1 MILRIGECRFCARVQ
16 WRIGVFGAITIVVLL
31 MLSTPNSARGQ
42 VTGPS
47 VRAEPETVAAET
59 VQTARLAAEQATGLD
74 AGVKQN
80 VLETYDQAAE
90 TLNSAAKSAVRV
102 AELQAMIDSVGE
114 VTGKVNEELDRL
126 QKTPPHL
133 PQGDESLET
142 LKATRIE
149 KEAELA
155 KAKEGVAAIEAEI
168 ARRVAGQK
176 EIPNLVAAAREQ
188 LAKTIEQLRVP
199 MSPETPAAVVGA
211 QQTFLLAKKESIE
224 RSIAALEKELVV
236 YEATADLIP
245 LQQKLAAAE
254 AARVEEETKAWRASE
269 SRMAEREA
277 KRKAEEARLTTIQAD
292 PALQPL
298 AAENQRFAEIAE
310 TRAAGIRKELQS
322 QIDVKAKLEEVQKQ
336 FQRARDRVESIGL
349 TNAIGLLLRTQKAL
363 LPNVQTHRQE
373 AKTRQV
379 RIRDIQMSL
388 FDLEDIRIEAGTV
401 EKQFETAMAEVRK
414 VPTTIP
420 AAELE
425 DVVRESLA
433 KREEYRDLA
442 IKNHYECLRTLGD
455 SEVVQKQLIQEVE
468 AFADYIDQR
477 VLWIQSARVMRLA
490 DLRLSAGILR
500 IAVSPDPGGP
510 EGWIE
515 VPDTWRRDAMAN
527 LRLYGAAVIIVLGC
541 FVFRRRVRKSLVR
554 LGQNAALSAQVR
566 IWPTF
571 QALAG
576 TLLVGSFWPAL
587 IFLLGY
593 RLTSFAE
600 GTDFAEA
607 VGIGMMNAAKWW
619 FPLELLRQLCRPQGL
634 GESHFAWPAGG
645 IRSLRRHL
653 RWFCLLGTPLVFLA
667 TMLDAQGIERWQ
679 NSLGRLTFLAL
690 MLLIAVFVRLTF
702 HPSGTLF
709 RHLQATNSN
718 GWFFRSRTA
727 VYWIGIGTPL
737 ALGLAAFW
745 GYYYTSYQLT
755 DRALKTVLLA
765 IGLMIAGALLS
776 RWILVVRRRLAIERM
791 RERRSSDQGRA
802 SEGDVASISD
812 IPVEPIEQEVDLS
825 LVTDQTRRLVNSL
838 LFIIGILVV
847 WWIWVE
853 VLPAL
858 AFLDRVPLWPT
869 STTVTETITMDDGS
883 TAVRSL
889 VRPGHIS
896 LGDVGLAV
904 MVFFVTMIAARNL
917 PGLLEIVLPQ
927 RLRVDAGLRYA
938 IITLTRYVV
947 ITLGV
952 IFGFNAL
959 GLGWSKLQWLVAALT
974 VGLGFGLQEIFANFV
989 SGLILLFER
998 PIRVGDVVTVDDITG
1013 VVTKIQ
1019 TRATTVTNWDR
1030 KEFIVPNKEFV
1041 TGRLL
1046 NWTRSDQVIRI
1057 VVEVGIAYGSDTDRA
1072 CEIIAEILTKNP
1084 EILEE
1089 PAPLVTFEGFGDST
1103 LNLVA
1108 RCYLANLDNR
1118 RRIVHDL
1125 HTAIDRA
1132 FRDAKIE
1139 IAFPQRDI
1147 HIRSTVA
1154 PERESK
1160 GDASASTGD

>member
-1 MILRIGECRFCARVQ
+1 MLLNEECRCHTKTPWQIWMFRVTT
-16 WRIGVFGAITIVVLL
+16 AMVLL
-31 MLSTPNSARGQ
+31 VLVSSSEVRAQ
-42 VTGPS
+42 PS
-47 VRAEPETVAAET
+47 VATARAETETITLET
-59 VQTARLAAEQATGLD
+59 VQSRRLAAEQATDLD
-74 AGVKQN
+74 SGIKQN
-80 VLETYDQAAE
+80 ILETYSQAAE
-90 TLNSAAKSAVRV
+90 MLNSAAKSAGRV
-102 AELQAMIDSVGE
+102 AELQEMINSVGE
-114 VTGKVNEELDRL
+114 VTAKINEELDKL
-126 QKTPPHL
+126 QKTPPQV
-133 PQGDESLET
+133 PRGDESLET

-149 KEAELA
+149 TEAHLG
-155 KAKEGVAAIEAEI
+155 KAKEEVAAVEAEI
-168 ARRVAGQK
+168 ARRVAGRK

-188 LAKTIEQLRVP
+188 LAKTIELLRVP

-224 RSIAALEKELVV
+224 KSIAALEKELVV

-245 LQQKLAAAE
+245 LQQKLAAAKVARFGEE
-254 AARVEEETKAWRASE
+254 AKAWRAAE
-269 SRMAEREA
+269 SRMAEQEA
-277 KRKAEEARLTTIQAD
+277 KRKAEEARLAAIQAD
-292 PALQPL
+292 PALESL
-298 AAENQRFAEIAE
+298 AAENQRLAELAE
-310 TRAAGIRKELQS
+310 TRAAGIRTESQS
-322 QIDVKAKLEEVQKQ
+322 QIEIEAKLEEVQKQ
-336 FQRARDRVESIGL
+336 FQRARDRVEAIGL
-349 TNAIGLLLRTQKAL
+349 TNTIGLLLRTQKSS
-363 LPNVQTHRQE
+363 LPNLQTHHQE
-373 AKTRQV
+373 AKARQV
-379 RIRDIQMSL
+379 RIRNIQMAL

-401 EKQFETAMAEVRK
+401 EKQVERALADASK

-420 AAELE
+420 ATELE
-425 DVVRESLA
+425 AVVREFLA

-468 AFADYIDQR
+468 AFTDYIDQR

-490 DLRLSAGILR
+490 DLRLSAGILK
-500 IAVSPDPGGP
+500 IAVSPDPVGP

-515 VPDTWRRDAMAN
+515 VPDTLRKDAIAN
-527 LRLYGAAVIIVLGC
+527 PRLYGAAVIIVLGF

-576 TLLVGSFWPAL
+576 TVLVGSFWPAL
-587 IFLLGY
+587 IFVLGY
-593 RLTSFAE
+593 RLTFSVE
-600 GTDFAEA
+600 GTDFAKA
-607 VGIGMMNAAKWW
+607 VGVGMMNAAKWW
-619 FPLELLRQLCRPQGL
+619 FPLELLRQLCRPKGL

-653 RWFCLLGTPLVFLA
+653 RWLCLLGTLLVFLV

-679 NSLGRLTFLAL
+679 NSLGRLAFLAL
-690 MLLIAVFVRLTF
+690 MLLIGGFVHLTLR
-702 HPSGTLF
+702 PSGTLF
-709 RHLQATNSN
+709 RHLQATNAS
-718 GWFFRSRTA
+718 GWFLRTRKA

-791 RERRSSDQGRA
+791 RERRSSDQGGT
-802 SEGDVASISD
+802 SEGDVAPISN

-825 LVTDQTRRLVNSL
+825 LVTDQTRRLVNSM
-838 LFIIGILVV
+838 LFVIGILVV

-869 STTVTETITMDDGS
+869 STTVTETITMSDGS
-883 TAVRSL
+883 SAVRSL
-889 VRPGHIS
+889 ERPGHIS
-896 LGDVGLAV
+896 LADAGLAV
-904 MVFFVTMIAARNL
+904 MVFFMTMIAAKNL
-917 PGLLEIVLPQ
+917 PGLLEIVLSQ
-927 RLRVDAGLRYA
+927 RLRMDAGLRYA
-938 IITLTRYVV
+938 ITTLTRYVV

-952 IFGFNAL
+952 ILGFNAL
-959 GLGWSKLQWLVAALT
+959 GLSWSKLQWLVAALT

-1013 VVTKIQ
+1013 VVTRIQ

-1057 VVEVGIAYGSDTDRA
+1057 VVEVGIAYGSDTDQA
-1072 CEIIAEILTKNP
+1072 CEIITEILVNNP

-1118 RRIVHDL
+1118 RRITHEL

-1154 PERESK
+1154 PQPENRDDSP
-1160 GDASASTGD
+1160 